1 MKSLNLKSIY
11 IYLIG
16 LCVLFFLFFVSYYKY
31 KIKNETQSYHET
43 IKVIISKVVCNK
55 YNSRGNYI
63 VFKFN
68 KFNHIMNLGRQECES
83 YRVGDS
89 LNLLYNKNHDLF
101 YTTEI
106 DTRSEKGGMVISGV
120 FILIVFF
127 YLFVSSDK
135 RI

>member
-1 MKSLNLKSIY
+1 
-11 IYLIG
+11 
-16 LCVLFFLFFVSYYKY
+16 
-31 KIKNETQSYHET
+31 
-43 IKVIISKVVCNK
+43 
-55 YNSRGNYI
+55 
-63 VFKFN
+63 
-68 KFNHIMNLGRQECES
+68 MNLGRQECES